1 MRRPQLDPNWPESWR
16 DSYAYDCIEIW
27 GDLRHR
33 GHTYAYDIRRRV
45 AIDLVRKAAPAGS
58 RVLDVAAAQGN
69 FALALAELGYDV
81 VWNDLR
87 EDLVGYVQLKHEYG
101 NIEYC
106 PGDVFGLDDGRRY
119 DVILITEIIEH
130 VAHPDQFLA
139 RVASFLK
146 PNGHIVMTTPNG
158 EYFRNRLPKFS
169 ECPDPSRFEGVQFK
183 PNADGHI
190 FLLHGHEIEMLAKRA
205 DLEVVE
211 LVYFTNPLTKG
222 YLKLAPLLEVLP
234 RRVVDAVE
242 TRTEAMPGRLRR
254 RLHTGMAALF
264 AVKG

>member
-1 MRRPQLDPNWPESWR
+1 MRRVQLDPTWPDSWR
-16 DSYAYDCIEIW
+16 TSYAYDCVEIW

-45 AIDLVRKAAPAGS
+45 AIDLVRKAAPAGG

-69 FALALAELGYDV
+69 FSLALAELGYEV

-87 EDLVGYVQLKHEYG
+87 ADLAGYVQLKHEYG
-101 NIEYC
+101 HLEYR
-106 PGDVFGLDDGRRY
+106 PGDVFAFDDRHSY

-130 VAHPDQFLA
+130 VAHPDQFLT
-139 RVASFLK
+139 RVASLLN

-158 EYFRNRLPKFS
+158 QYFRNRLPKFS
-169 ECPDPSRFEGVQFK
+169 ECPDPSVFERVQFK
-183 PNADGHI
+183 PNSDGHI
-190 FLLHGHEIEMLAKRA
+190 FLLHGDEVNMLAKRA
-205 DLEVVE
+205 CLEVIE

-222 YLKLAPLLEVLP
+222 YLKLAPLLDVLP
-234 RRVVDAVE
+234 KRMVDALE
-242 TRTEAMPGRLRR
+242 TRTQAMPVRLRR

-264 AVKG
+264 GVKD